1 MNFEG
6 KDILSTENL
15 SKEEIQEILR
25 VSAEMEELC
34 KTRHVSDLLADKVV
48 AVLFLEPSTRTRL
61 SFETA
66 VKRLGAKAITVADA
80 KTSSTAKG
88 ETLADTALT
97 VEGYVDCIVVRQ
109 PQIGGA
115 KVMADAV
122 KIPVI
127 NGGDGAGQHP
137 TQALLDLYTISEGK
151 RGTLEGLKVAMV
163 GRSQV
168 RKDRSFPHLCP
179 GALYPK
185 EYIFCAPEALQ
196 MPDHIVADMKKK
208 GIACKITASMEEALQ
223 ADVLYMTRI
232 QKERFTDVAE
242 YEKLKGSFI
251 LTRQLVEKGKKDIT
265 LMHPLPRVDEITT
278 DVDDLPNAAYFRQ
291 AHNGVFVRMAC
302 WLWSWAAH
310 EEAQPDLDRP
320 GDDGS

>member
-6 KDILSTENL
+6 KDILSTENM
-15 SKEEIQEILR
+15 SKEEIREILR
-25 VSAEMEELC
+25 VSAGMEELC

-122 KIPVI
+122 EIPVI

-137 TQALLDLYTISEGK
+137 TQALLDLYTIRKE

-163 GRSQV
+163 GDLKYGRTVHS
-168 RKDRSFPHLCP
+168 LAY
-179 GALYPK
+179 ALAPFTPA
-185 EYIFCAPEALQ
+185 EYIFSAPEALQ
-196 MPDHIVADMKKK
+196 MPERIVRDMENK
-208 GIACKITASMEEALQ
+208 GISCRLTASMDDALQ

-232 QKERFTDVAE
+232 QKERFSDSAE

-251 LTRQLVEKGKKDIT
+251 LTRGLVERGNKDIT
-265 LMHPLPRVDEITT
+265 IMHPLPRVDEIDT

-291 AHNGVFVRMAC
+291 AHNGVYVRMA
-302 WLWSWAAH
+302 LLALVMGRA
-310 EEAQPDLDRP
+310 
-320 GDDGS
+320 

>member
-1 MNFEG
+1 MTKIHENRKGKTMNFQG
-6 KDILSTENL
+6 KDILSTENMT
-15 SKEEIQEILR
+15 KEEILEILR
-25 VSAEMEELC
+25 VSAKMEQMC

-88 ETLADTALT
+88 ETLADTART

-137 TQALLDLYTISEGK
+137 TQALLDLYTIQKE

-163 GRSQV
+163 GDLKYGRTVHS
-168 RKDRSFPHLCP
+168 LTY
-179 GALYPK
+179 ALAPFTPE
-185 EYIFCAPEALQ
+185 EYIFCAPDALQ
-196 MPDHIVADMKKK
+196 MPDHIVGDMKKK
-208 GIACKITASMEEALQ
+208 GIPCRMTTSIEEALKT
-223 ADVLYMTRI
+223 DVLYMTRI
-232 QKERFTDVAE
+232 QKERFSDVAE

-251 LTRQLVEKGKKDIT
+251 LTRQLVEKGKKGTTI
-265 LMHPLPRVDEITT
+265 MHPLPRVDEITT
-278 DVDDLPNAAYFRQ
+278 DVDELPNAAYFRQ
-291 AHNGVFVRMAC
+291 AHNGVFVRMA
-302 WLWSWAAH
+302 LLA
-310 EEAQPDLDRP
+310 LVMGRP
-320 GDDGS
+320 

>member
-1 MNFEG
+1 MNFQG
-6 KDILSTENL
+6 KDILTTENM

-25 VSAEMEELC
+25 VSAQMEELC
-34 KTRHVSDLLADKVV
+34 KTKHVSDLLADKVV

-66 VKRLGAKAITVADA
+66 VKRLGASAITVADA

-115 KVMADAV
+115 QVMADAV

-137 TQALLDLYTISEGK
+137 TQALLDLYTIQKE

-163 GRSQV
+163 GDLKYGRTVHS
-168 RKDRSFPHLCP
+168 LTY
-179 GALYPK
+179 ALVPFTPK
-185 EYIFCAPEALQ
+185 EYLFCAPDALQ
-196 MPDHIVADMKKK
+196 MPEHILADMKKK
-208 GIACKITASMEEALQ
+208 GIACRVTASMDEALQ

-242 YEKLKGSFI
+242 YEKLKGAFI
-251 LTRQLVEKGKKDIT
+251 LTRPLVERGKKGIT
-265 LMHPLPRVDEITT
+265 IMHPLPRVDEISA

-291 AHNGVFVRMAC
+291 AHNGVFVRMA
-302 WLWSWAAH
+302 LLALVMGRA
-310 EEAQPDLDRP
+310 
-320 GDDGS
+320 

>member
-1 MNFEG
+1 MTMKFEG
-6 KDILSTENL
+6 KDILSTENM
-15 SKEEIQEILR
+15 SKEEIQEILQ
-25 VSAEMEELC
+25 VSAKMEELC

-137 TQALLDLYTISEGK
+137 TQALLDLYTIQKE
-151 RGTLEGLKVAMV
+151 RGTLEGLRVAMV
-163 GRSQV
+163 GDLKYGRTVHS
-168 RKDRSFPHLCP
+168 LAY
-179 GALYPK
+179 ALAPFKPK
-185 EYIFCAPEALQ
+185 EYVFCAPGALQ
-196 MPDHIVADMKKK
+196 MPDHIISDMKKK
-208 GIACKITASMEEALQ
+208 GIACKTSDSMEEALQ

-242 YEKLKGSFI
+242 YEKLKGSFV
-251 LTRQLVEKGKKDIT
+251 LTRRLVEKGKKGVT

-291 AHNGVFVRMAC
+291 AHNGVFVRMA
-302 WLWSWAAH
+302 LLALVMGRA
-310 EEAQPDLDRP
+310 
-320 GDDGS
+320 